1 MDRLINAEKSN
12 PVLTQTIFIFLYGQE
27 TEMNKKLREEN
38 ATELAEKQVRTW
50 NMTKPR
56 QL

>member
-1 MDRLINAEKSN
+1 
-12 PVLTQTIFIFLYGQE
+12 
-27 TEMNKKLREEN
+27 MNKKLREEN